1 MGTCVVR
8 VSSYSKVILCNTALY
23 SFYDVE
29 KTEESEKKSGCF
41 MKQAAYEQKKK

>member
-1 MGTCVVR
+1 MQ
-8 VSSYSKVILCNTALY
+8 YTALY

-41 MKQAAYEQKKK
+41 MKQAAYEQKK